1 MSIKIILFDFDGTI
15 ADTFDALVNIANGL
29 AGEFG
34 FKPLTPEE
42 IPIVKTLTARQLI
55 EKSGISIFKI
65 PPLLQRVKSDL
76 RQYIE
81 TLSPIIGIKES
92 LQQLKNDGN
101 ILGILTTNS
110 QENVRLFLHQH
121 KMEYLF
127 SHLYSESTIFGK
139 NKILKKFLSQHNWIP
154 EEVIYVGDEARDIES
169 SRKAHIK
176 VIAVTW
182 GFNAPEVLAKHNPD
196 FLIHHPRELI
206 EIIRQI

>member
-42 IPIVKTLTARQLI
+42 IPLVKTLTARQLI
-55 EKSGISIFKI
+55 DKSGISLFKI
-65 PPLLQRVKSDL
+65 PPLLKRVKSDL
-76 RQYIE
+76 RQYIP
-81 TLSPIIGIKES
+81 TLNPIIGVKES
-92 LQQLKNDGN
+92 IEQLKIDGN

-110 QENVRLFLHQH
+110 EDNVRLFLRQHQ
-121 KMEYLF
+121 MEYLF
-127 SHLYSESTIFGK
+127 SYLYSESTIFGK
-139 NKILKKFLSQHNWIP
+139 TNVIKKFLSQHNLTS
-154 EEVIYVGDEARDIES
+154 ENVIYVGDEVRDIQS

-176 VIAVTW
+176 VISVTW
-182 GFNAPEVLAKHNPD
+182 GFNSPEVLAKHNPD